1 MLNLLLLSVTRI
13 SGGCETSKTF
23 ASQSGVKQVEK
34 LNAQW
39 AILNYLSCQVVKPMK
54 SLLTLLKYLIVK
66 KGLEVVFC
74 GISSMHDFQ
83 LVQQQ
88 FSLLLSSFLSGT
100 SVVN

>member
-13 SGGCETSKTF
+13 SGGCETSK
-23 ASQSGVKQVEK
+23 SGVKQVEK

-66 KGLEVVFC
+66 KGLEVVFY

-83 LVQQQ
+83 LVQH
-88 FSLLLSSFLSGT
+88 SFHYSCLPS
-100 SVVN
+100 